1 MQYSKKQREEY
12 NRSRALTCA
21 NLGITESQY
30 NWFRRIG
37 NQLHSIYE
45 DSCNGLIQYSENKP
59 AEAGSYE
66 ALTNPLYEKAE
77 AKAKSLNL
85 YIYFQ
90 TDPRGAT
97 IYLDREPIAENAYN
111 RASCIW

>member
-1 MQYSKKQREEY
+1 MQYTKEEREQY

-37 NQLHSIYE
+37 NQLHEIYE
-45 DSCNGLIQYSENKP
+45 GNCNGSFTESE
-59 AEAGSYE
+59 YE
-66 ALTNPLYEKAE
+66 ELTAPLYEKAE
-77 AKAKSLNL
+77 AKAKSLDL